1 MALITNSLTAGLKIR
16 FDMIIVFLL
25 VRRDKPAGC
34 IEWKFQTLKV

>member
-1 MALITNSLTAGLKIR
+1 LLIALVIVWLS
-16 FDMIIVFLL
+16 FMIPSP